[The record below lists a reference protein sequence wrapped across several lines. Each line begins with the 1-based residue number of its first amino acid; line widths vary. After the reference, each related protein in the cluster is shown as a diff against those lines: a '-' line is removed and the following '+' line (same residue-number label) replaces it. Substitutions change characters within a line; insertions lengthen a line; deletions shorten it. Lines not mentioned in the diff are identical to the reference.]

1 MAAVTGVSW
10 RLTVAV
16 AELDLFS
23 GTDKKSTK
31 LIGDVQV
38 ACGAA
43 PSPSRP
49 DSPSAPGRQR
59 TLVPPAAKPL
69 KTLGSKT
76 CRSLAAG
83 EKGRPDV
90 IITWAPQLPGYFFML
105 SDHPPHPNIK
115 NIGHQANI
123 PASQVQ
129 GSMHQRRGTKRML

>member
-43 PSPSRP
+43 PSPSRT

-59 TLVPPAAKPL
+59 SPPSSKPPEDPGI
-69 KTLGSKT
+69 KDM
-76 CRSLAAG
+76 SLAAG

-90 IITWAPQLPGYFFML
+90 IITLVGTSNPEIILHGPWRP
-105 SDHPPHPNIK
+105 SPPRDSNIE
-115 NIGHQANI
+115 HQAKI

-129 GSMHQRRGTKRML
+129 GNIHQKRGTKRML

>member
-1 MAAVTGVSW
+1 MAAVTGFSW

-49 DSPSAPGRQR
+49 DSPSAPGRQ
-59 TLVPPAAKPL
+59 TKSPPS
-69 KTLGSKT
+69 SKT
-76 CRSLAAG
+76 PENPGIKDMSLAAG

-90 IITWAPQLPGYFFML
+90 II
-105 SDHPPHPNIK
+105 
-115 NIGHQANI
+115 IGV
-123 PASQVQ
+123 P
-129 GSMHQRRGTKRML
+129 